1 MPASPRDDG
10 GLFAASAAALNSN
23 SPMTPTPGE
32 VTQLLLQVK
41 GQQPGAETRLLELVY
56 GELRKLAAAHM
67 RRERSDHTLSAT
79 ALAHEAWLRFGKDLP
94 DADLHSRQQF
104 FAVAATA
111 MRRIL
116 VEHARARTAEK
127 RGGVAQPI
135 RVENLDA
142 FSTPDDDQLIS
153 LDEALAALSELRPR
167 AARIVEL
174 RFFGGFSH
182 EQIGGL
188 LGVERRTVDRD
199 WAFARAW
206 LLAALRR
213 PPPAP

>member
-1 MPASPRDDG
+1 
-10 GLFAASAAALNSN
+10 
-23 SPMTPTPGE
+23 MTSTAGE
-32 VTQLLLQVK
+32 VTRLLLQVK
-41 GQQPGAETRLLELVY
+41 GQQPGAEARLLELVY
-56 GELRKLAAAHM
+56 GELRTLAASHM

-94 DADLHSRQQF
+94 DADLQSRQQF
-104 FAVAATA
+104 FGVAATA

-116 VEHARARTAEK
+116 VEHARARRADK
-127 RGGVAQPI
+127 RGGAVQPI
-135 RVENLDA
+135 RVEDLDA
-142 FSTPDDDQLIS
+142 FSTPDDDQLIA
-153 LDEALAALSELRPR
+153 LDEALAALSDLRPR
-167 AARIVEL
+167 AARVVEL

-188 LGVERRTVDRD
+188 LELERRTVDRD

-213 PPPAP
+213 DDSAGKAKT

>member
-1 MPASPRDDG
+1 MAS
-10 GLFAASAAALNSN
+10 
-23 SPMTPTPGE
+23 TPGE
-32 VTQLLLQVK
+32 VTRLLLQVK
-41 GQQPGAETRLLELVY
+41 GQQPGAEARLLDLVY
-56 GELRKLAAAHM
+56 GELCRLAASQM

-79 ALAHEAWLRFGKDLP
+79 ALAHEAWLRFGRDLP
-94 DADLHSRQQF
+94 DADLQSRQQF

-116 VEHARARTAEK
+116 VEHARARRAEK
-127 RGGVAQPI
+127 RGGTAQPI

-142 FSTPDDDQLIS
+142 FSTPDDDQLIA
-153 LDEALAALSELRPR
+153 LDEALAALSDLRPR
-167 AARIVEL
+167 AARVVEL

-188 LGVERRTVDRD
+188 LQLERRTVDRD

-206 LLAALRR
+206 LLSELRR
-213 PPPAP
+213 DANKSV